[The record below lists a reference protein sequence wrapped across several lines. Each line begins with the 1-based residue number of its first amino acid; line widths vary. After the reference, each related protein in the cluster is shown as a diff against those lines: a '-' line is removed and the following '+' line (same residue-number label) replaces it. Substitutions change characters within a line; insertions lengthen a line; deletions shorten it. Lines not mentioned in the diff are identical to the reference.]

1 MSFFQDLFEGLTA
14 DYALK
19 PEDFER
25 ASQASTRRP
34 SSTDEENQG
43 GDGGGNGSGNSGV
56 SVKAIVQQIEERKWG
71 SAAEVTATAPPAAAF
86 APATLTSSSSSSCS
100 SSSSSSVVEPPSSA
114 SASAPV
120 PPPAGSASA
129 YGTDGAAG
137 EEDGASIFDSVLSG
151 ATGMVSSLLAGD
163 FEWTHEKETKKEEA
177 YFEEPGPSPL
187 DDEEHW
193 YAEQVK
199 KGVSS
204 SSSSPLRAAESA
216 AEVNLQE
223 WTNPE
228 AIASSSAE
236 LVRDAG
242 RSSPS
247 STPRDVFTS
256 ATSSSAT
263 AVPSAVVPVGTTV
276 PSSGSSSSWSSSTSA
291 LPTSLPSKPARKRDF
306 TMVSGS
312 QFEAV
317 MRIEKECYDRDATVS
332 EEAEDEQLVEP
343 PSAAGQTSAAE
354 DAPGKTP
361 KSSAPTLE
369 SHLEQFF
376 WRFPEYRADVRQ
388 LGDGAYS
395 VSGRRV
401 GLQINERN
409 QVEVRDGPM
418 RQVLEDY
425 IGGNLTTAVYANSHL
440 QPGAVSSTST
450 STAAPYVA
458 DADSQRKVSFDDQ
471 DQVYNRIEAMRVAK
485 EQAKARLLS
494 ATSAVGGGA
503 ASERE
508 SFERYRRWHQV
519 ALQKE
524 APIDAYGNKID
535 IDTGRVSAYGGY
547 WGGGASWFGG
557 TGDSSGR
564 AGEYYAGEGGANRI
578 TAENRQGTEVLT
590 APVLLG
596 GGIGMGGPMG
606 SYTNL

>member
-56 SVKAIVQQIEERKWG
+56 SVKAIVQQIEERKWAT
-71 SAAEVTATAPPAAAF
+71 AAQVTATALPAAAF
-86 APATLTSSSSSSCS
+86 ASATLTSSSCS
-100 SSSSSSVVEPPSSA
+100 SSSSSVLEPPSSA

-120 PPPAGSASA
+120 PPPAGGAFDYA
-129 YGTDGAAG
+129 TDGAVA

-177 YFEEPGPSPL
+177 YFEEAGPSPL

-204 SSSSPLRAAESA
+204 LSSPLRAAETA

-263 AVPSAVVPVGTTV
+263 AVPSAGVPVGTTV
-276 PSSGSSSSWSSSTSA
+276 PSSGSSSSSSSSTSA
-291 LPTSLPSKPARKRDF
+291 LPTSLPSKPSRKRDF

-317 MRIEKECYDRDATVS
+317 MRIEKECYDRDATVA
-332 EEAEDEQLVEP
+332 EE
-343 PSAAGQTSAAE
+343 
-354 DAPGKTP
+354 
-361 KSSAPTLE
+361 
-369 SHLEQFF
+369 
-376 WRFPEYRADVRQ
+376 
-388 LGDGAYS
+388 
-395 VSGRRV
+395 
-401 GLQINERN
+401 
-409 QVEVRDGPM
+409 
-418 RQVLEDY
+418 
-425 IGGNLTTAVYANSHL
+425 
-440 QPGAVSSTST
+440 
-450 STAAPYVA
+450 
-458 DADSQRKVSFDDQ
+458 
-471 DQVYNRIEAMRVAK
+471 
-485 EQAKARLLS
+485 
-494 ATSAVGGGA
+494 
-503 ASERE
+503 
-508 SFERYRRWHQV
+508 
-519 ALQKE
+519 
-524 APIDAYGNKID
+524 
-535 IDTGRVSAYGGY
+535 
-547 WGGGASWFGG
+547 G
-557 TGDSSGR
+557 T
-564 AGEYYAGEGGANRI
+564 
-578 TAENRQGTEVLT
+578 
-590 APVLLG
+590 
-596 GGIGMGGPMG
+596 
-606 SYTNL
+606 

>member
-43 GDGGGNGSGNSGV
+43 GDGGGNGS
-56 SVKAIVQQIEERKWG
+56 
-71 SAAEVTATAPPAAAF
+71 
-86 APATLTSSSSSSCS
+86 
-100 SSSSSSVVEPPSSA
+100 
-114 SASAPV
+114 
-120 PPPAGSASA
+120 
-129 YGTDGAAG
+129 AG

-187 DDEEHW
+187 DDEEHC
-193 YAEQVK
+193 
-199 KGVSS
+199 
-204 SSSSPLRAAESA
+204 
-216 AEVNLQE
+216 
-223 WTNPE
+223 
-228 AIASSSAE
+228 
-236 LVRDAG
+236 
-242 RSSPS
+242 
-247 STPRDVFTS
+247 
-256 ATSSSAT
+256 
-263 AVPSAVVPVGTTV
+263 
-276 PSSGSSSSWSSSTSA
+276 
-291 LPTSLPSKPARKRDF
+291 KPARKRDF